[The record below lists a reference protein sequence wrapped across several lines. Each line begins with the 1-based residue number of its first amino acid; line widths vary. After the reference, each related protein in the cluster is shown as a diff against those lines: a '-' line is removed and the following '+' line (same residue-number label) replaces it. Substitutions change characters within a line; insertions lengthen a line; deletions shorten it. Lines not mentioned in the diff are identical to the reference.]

1 MNKDI
6 IRDYE
11 LDIIVKAWRDE
22 SFRQKLLKNAKA
34 AIEEEFEIEVPSDI
48 KISVH
53 EESEE
58 SIHLIVPSVPSN
70 FITDDFSDEEL
81 KDVIGGVMSSNHG
94 VSFYNDKK
102 LKELKKENE
111 QLKKDLLKLTKKH

>member
-22 SFRQKLLKNAKA
+22 NFRQKLLKNAKS

-58 SIHLIVPSVPSN
+58 SIHLIVPSVPSTCM
-70 FITDDFSDEEL
+70 TDEFSDEEL
-81 KDVIGGVMSSNHG
+81 KEVIGGVISSNHSI
-94 VSFYNDKK
+94 SFYNNKK
-102 LKELKKENE
+102 LAELKKENE
-111 QLKKDLLKLTKKH
+111 QLKKDLLKFKKH